1 MKNKTKDYLKYKV
14 ATNTESTFHSICTRY
29 IPNAISEVVELAPK
43 LKGKTDLET
52 CKKIDRFIRDNVTYK
67 NDEPG
72 YEEIRFPNRLL
83 ADKVGDCEDFTIF
96 ESAVLQNLGV
106 SHTIRMADYGKGW
119 QHIYI
124 KVGNV
129 TLDPVQKGFNQEDKG
144 KYLDFHIDSKVH
156 GLGLL
161 HPSGLGALEKS
172 LYTEREVFLL
182 ALWQEFAKDGMRVI
196 KGGNRWS
203 NQIPTKKMAELPTY
217 IKERLDYDTNVIIN
231 YKDKKEDALEIKFNG
246 NITNLIIDPRHLS
259 DLVNRIGGSSTL
271 VYKPTETESGLSPY
285 NPKLMDYLKPFCSK
299 DQLRPAMH
307 GVYFNKTEVVA
318 TDGYILVVIKGK
330 TDYTG
335 IYGFDRKVLDET
347 YPKYQAV
354 IDSIDTLNKITVH
367 TKDFKQMV
375 STALKSVNSKSL
387 VILPAMYG
395 ISIITENVDYE
406 NESISKLGA
415 SYIGSPCM
423 LCVTGNQLLS
433 VLNLL
438 IKEGVKKVTIEF
450 DDSDKPVLIR
460 YQGTYGETLV
470 ALTKRIYNGNKDYSS
485 DKRVK
490 YQERF
495 PEYIKEFNKDLGNKL
510 LSFKSKLAEL

>member
-1 MKNKTKDYLKYKV
+1 MKKKTKDYLKYKV

-29 IPNAISEVVELAPK
+29 IPNAISEVVKLAPK

-52 CKKIDRFIRDNVTYK
+52 CKKIDRFIRDNITYK

-83 ADKVGDCEDFTIF
+83 ADKVGDCEDFTILG
-96 ESAVLQNLGV
+96 SAVLQNLGV
-106 SHTIRMADYGKGW
+106 AHTVRMADYGKGW

-124 KVGNV
+124 KVGNI
-129 TLDPVQKGFNQEDKG
+129 TLDPVQERFNQEDKG
-144 KYLDFHIDSKVH
+144 KYLDFHINPKGH

-182 ALWQEFAKDGMRVI
+182 ALWQEFAKDGIKVI
-196 KGGNRWS
+196 KGGTRLL
-203 NQIPTKKMAELPTY
+203 NQIPTKKIAELPTY
-217 IKERLDYDTNVIIN
+217 IKERLGYDTNVIVN
-231 YKDKKEDALEIKFNG
+231 YKDKKEDALEIKFKG
-246 NITNLIIDPRHLS
+246 NTTNLIIDPTYLS
-259 DLVNRIGGSSTL
+259 DLVNRIGGSSAL

-299 DQLRPAMH
+299 DQFRPAMH

-318 TDGYILVVIKGK
+318 TDAYILVVIKGK

-335 IYGFDRKVLDET
+335 IYGFDRKEIDEN

-354 IDSIDTLNKITVH
+354 IDSIDTPNKITVH

-387 VILPAMYG
+387 VILPTMYG

-406 NESISKLGA
+406 NESISKQGA
-415 SYIGSPCM
+415 SYIGNPCM
-423 LCVTGNQLLS
+423 LFFTGNPLLS

-470 ALTKRIYNGNKDYSS
+470 ALTKRIYYGKDNV
-485 DKRVK
+485 RIT

-495 PEYIKEFNKDLGNKL
+495 PEYIKEFEKDLGNKL
-510 LSFKSKLAEL
+510 LQFKSKLAEL